1 MPYYLL
7 SERRLKEL
15 LQKEAIFMALC
26 TDVDSKS
33 DPFRNAIF
41 DLCDAFQVTN
51 IREFADRQL
60 PYYIRKEKV
69 CKTKE

>member
-26 TDVDSKS
+26 TTVDSKS
-33 DPFRNAIF
+33 DPLSQRY
-41 DLCDAFQVTN
+41 L
-51 IREFADRQL
+51 RPL
-60 PYYIRKEKV
+60 
-69 CKTKE
+69 

>member
-26 TDVDSKS
+26 TTVGSKS
-33 DPFRNAIF
+33 DLFRNAIF
-41 DLCDAFQVTN
+41 DFCDAFQVTN
-51 IREFADRQL
+51 LRELVDREL